1 MRAGADA
8 RYGWSM
14 RVRWVAGLLLA
25 GVLSQGGCFIGHGK
39 DGRRTAHVGNG
50 LLGVSGIALI
60 AGTDGGGAALGTLF
74 LLGATIGTLGTLA
87 DDTKE
92 TPAAPQRV
100 DLASDDDAGAPVRAP
115 APRRMT
121 PELCG
126 RWWDAVAARPERSAQ
141 LGVIGRMPTVCLK
154 ERPRW
159 LVLAPAG
166 RSAKVRTPPGGIVR
180 PDAFG
185 PEPEPSPPPL
195 TATGPSASPSPA
207 TGPSAS
213 PSPPAS
219 PPPSPAPVTRAL
231 TRAQCDQL
239 WLSIDAEV
247 DLDRRGALEKAL
259 PAECR

>member
-1 MRAGADA
+1 
-8 RYGWSM
+8 M

-25 GVLSQGGCFIGHGK
+25 GVLSQGGCFVGHGK

-60 AGTDGGGAALGTLF
+60 AGTDGAATGLGAV
-74 LLGATIGTLGTLA
+74 LLVGATIGTLATLA

-92 TPAAPQRV
+92 AAPAVERV
-100 DLASDDDAGAPVRAP
+100 DLASDDAAGAPVRAP
-115 APRRMT
+115 SPRRMT

-126 RWWDAVAARPERSAQ
+126 RWWDAVAARSERSAQ
-141 LGVIGRMPTVCLK
+141 LGVIRRMPAVCLK
-154 ERPRW
+154 ERPSW

-166 RSAKVRTPPGGIVR
+166 RSANVRTPPGGIVR

-185 PEPEPSPPPL
+185 PEPEPSP
-195 TATGPSASPSPA
+195 ANEPSASPSPSPV
-207 TGPSAS
+207 PSAS
-213 PSPPAS
+213 PVPA
-219 PPPSPAPVTRAL
+219 TLAL

-247 DLDRRGALEKAL
+247 DLDRRSALEKAL

>member
-1 MRAGADA
+1 
-8 RYGWSM
+8 M

-92 TPAAPQRV
+92 DPAAAKRV
-100 DLASDDDAGAPVRAP
+100 DLASDDAAGAPVRAP
-115 APRRMT
+115 SPRRMT

-141 LGVIGRMPTVCLK
+141 LGVIGRMPAVCLK
-154 ERPRW
+154 ERPSW

-166 RSAKVRTPPGGIVR
+166 RAGKVRRTPPGGIVR

-185 PEPEPSPPPL
+185 PEP
-195 TATGPSASPSPA
+195 SAAPSPSPA
-207 TGPSAS
+207 PAGEPSPVPVPS
-213 PSPPAS
+213 PSPT
-219 PPPSPAPVTRAL
+219 TRAL

-247 DLDRRGALEKAL
+247 DLDRRSALEKAL

>member
-1 MRAGADA
+1 
-8 RYGWSM
+8 M

-25 GVLSQGGCFIGHGK
+25 WVLSQGGCFIGHGK

-87 DDTKE
+87 DDSKE
-92 TPAAPQRV
+92 APAAAQRV
-100 DLASDDDAGAPVRAP
+100 DLASDGAAGAPVRAP
-115 APRRMT
+115 SPRRMT

-126 RWWDAVAARPERSAQ
+126 RWWDAVAARPARSAQ
-141 LGVIGRMPTVCLK
+141 LGVIRRMPAVCLK

-166 RSAKVRTPPGGIVR
+166 RTAEVRTPPGRIMR

-185 PEPEPSPPPL
+185 PEPKPTNEAAASSSP
-195 TATGPSASPSPA
+195 AASPSASPSP
-207 TGPSAS
+207 SAS
-213 PSPPAS
+213 APPSPP
-219 PPPSPAPVTRAL
+219 PATRAL

-259 PAECR
+259 PTECR